1 MKNISIKPYD
11 NSIKLMVE
19 SLNILNEFK
28 MLGFTSRSG
37 FVGVVQDN
45 VEEFKDYK
53 TLTKLLNFW
62 DGSKKCEELN
72 ETLTQLLMKLKQE

>member
-11 NSIKLMVE
+11 SSIKLMVE

-62 DGSKKCEELN
+62 DGRKKCEDLN
-72 ETLTQLLMKLKQE
+72 ETLTQLLDKLKQE